1 MVGIQLGL
9 QRCRLNFC
17 GGVNEWEAG
26 ERRWIS
32 PSWFS
37 WGQGGQGFGF
47 DLMFVLLVVGGGG
60 GWVQSHAC
68 PAPKR
73 DATDS
78 HRHSAIQSAALRS
91 AVVLKEV
98 HSVDA
103 PNRCTC
109 INRFNDGTAEVQ
121 LTKGTE

>member
-47 DLMFVLLVVGGGG
+47 DLMFVLLVVGGGVG
-60 GWVQSHAC
+60 VGSNPMLAQPRNVMQRIRAAIVQSNQ
-68 PAPKR
+68 
-73 DATDS
+73 
-78 HRHSAIQSAALRS
+78 RH
-91 AVVLKEV
+91 
-98 HSVDA
+98 
-103 PNRCTC
+103 C
-109 INRFNDGTAEVQ
+109 EVQ
-121 LTKGTE
+121 SY